1 MDRQKKL
8 ALFLCQT
15 PFHGVA
21 RVLWRKLNRYME
33 VAENWNNGDEATNG
47 EAFLLRRAAPHLRV
61 AFDIGANLGNW
72 SALLIAENPRC
83 EVHAFEASP
92 LTFPNLQKRLDAQA
106 GVHLHPAGMG
116 ERPGTLAFHD
126 YGENSG
132 LSSFVSR
139 ESSVGQKPERII
151 DVPVTTV
158 DAFCAENRIE
168 QIDFIKVDTEG
179 YEMAVL
185 RGMAAMLERR
195 RIALVQF
202 EYGGTWIDMRETLAR
217 ANDFLARHR
226 YEFYRLRQRGL
237 ERFHY
242 DCWRHECFKYAN
254 FVAAE
259 SVDVLRRWQIPIVE
273 P

>member
-8 ALFLCQT
+8 ALFLGQT
-15 PFHGVA
+15 PLHGVA
-21 RVLWRKLNRYME
+21 RALAKKLSRYMD

-47 EAFLLRRAAPHLRV
+47 ESFLLRRAAPHLRV

-72 SALLIAENPRC
+72 SALLLAENPHC
-83 EVHAFEASP
+83 SVHAFEASP
-92 LTFPNLQKRLDAQA
+92 RTFPNLQKRLGAHA
-106 GVHLHPAGMG
+106 NAHLHAAGMG

-168 QIDFIKVDTEG
+168 QIDFVKVDTEG

-185 RGMAAMLERR
+185 RGMSAMLERR
-195 RIALVQF
+195 RIALCRLDRL
-202 EYGGTWIDMRETLAR
+202 GTNQDPASIED
-217 ANDFLARHR
+217 
-226 YEFYRLRQRGL
+226 QRGP
-237 ERFHY
+237 
-242 DCWRHECFKYAN
+242 DRHTG
-254 FVAAE
+254 
-259 SVDVLRRWQIPIVE
+259 
-273 P
+273 